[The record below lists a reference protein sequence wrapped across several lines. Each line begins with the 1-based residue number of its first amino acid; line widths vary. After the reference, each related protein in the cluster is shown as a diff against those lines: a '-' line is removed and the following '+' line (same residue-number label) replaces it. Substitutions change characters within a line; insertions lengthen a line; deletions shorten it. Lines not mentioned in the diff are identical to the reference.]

1 MEFEELLKPLAA
13 ACGVERLEPD
23 ESHMVHFGADGT
35 ALTIVGDP
43 ETRMVVLFSELG
55 DLPHEG
61 REAFYEQALRANWLF
76 QGGGGATL
84 AINPE
89 TGALA
94 LNRAMPM
101 DVLDGEGFVGLVR
114 DFLTVLYRWRELARD
129 WRGAVESAAEE
140 VGPDAAGP
148 DDPFAALSDGQFI
161 RI

>member
-23 ESHMVHFGADGT
+23 DTHMVHLGADGT

-43 ETRMVVLFSELG
+43 ETRLVVLFSEIG
-55 DLPHEG
+55 DLPLEK

-76 QGGGGATL
+76 RGGAGASL

-89 TGALA
+89 SDVLA
-94 LNRAMPM
+94 LNRALPM
-101 DVLDGEGFVGLVR
+101 DALDGVGFVEIVRNFLSVLV
-114 DFLTVLYRWRELARD
+114 RWRELARD
-129 WRGAVESAAEE
+129 WRGAVEDGTAKGAD
-140 VGPDAAGP
+140 VADAPASP
-148 DDPFAALSDGQFI
+148 FLSLQDDGMI

>member
-23 ESHMVHFGADGT
+23 ESHMVHFGAGGSV
-35 ALTIVGDP
+35 LTIVGDP

-55 DLPHEG
+55 ELPLEG
-61 REAFYEQALRANWLF
+61 REAFYEQALKANWLF
-76 QGGGGATL
+76 QGGGGASL

-89 TGALA
+89 SDVLA

-101 DVLDGEGFVGLVR
+101 DALDGEGFVEMVR
-114 DFLTVLYRWRELARD
+114 SFLSVLYRWRELARD
-129 WRGAVESAAEE
+129 WRGAVEDGTAK
-140 VGPDAAGP
+140 GAGSPSSP
-148 DDPFAALSDGQFI
+148 DDPFLSLRDDQMI